1 MKTSV
6 LTTHW
11 QQLPEKIVRELQAEK
26 LRHYLRTTVLPFSS
40 HYRELF
46 RENNLTADSFRTL
59 DDLQRL
65 PMTSKVDLLNTP
77 ENPKRIRDF
86 ILVPDPKELA
96 RRPSTILHALRHG
109 RAAVARGFEYE
120 FRPV

>member
-11 QQLPEKIVRELQAEK
+11 QKLPEPIVRKLQAEK

-46 RENNLTADSFRTL
+46 RENKLDADSFRYTL
-59 DDLQRL
+59 DGL
-65 PMTSKVDLLNTP
+65 M
-77 ENPKRIRDF
+77 
-86 ILVPDPKELA
+86 LVSGLA
-96 RRPSTILHALRHG
+96 MLWNAFTT
-109 RAAVARGFEYE
+109 
-120 FRPV
+120 